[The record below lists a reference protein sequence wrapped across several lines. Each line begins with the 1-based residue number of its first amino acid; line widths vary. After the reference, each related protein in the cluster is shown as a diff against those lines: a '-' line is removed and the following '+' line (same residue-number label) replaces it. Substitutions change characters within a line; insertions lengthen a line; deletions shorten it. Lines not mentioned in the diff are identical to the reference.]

1 MLIKRTKAIW
11 QIYCSKHKEA
21 WRVAS
26 SLLVFLS
33 HFPPFHP
40 SRIPTALPSTS
51 VTMYN
56 PVPIFL
62 TDPAW
67 RSRIFPTV
75 PMLSVTGRP
84 RGFSWCGGS
93 PWEWQR
99 GQGRRSVWQFRLLSS
114 IKTPFILDKLHLVFG
129 KAANLSKAA
138 AGRFCSALR
147 MMFFNKIR
155 WKRSECGHCAQLR
168 PDFIWWNWKKWQ
180 TEKTLKN
187 TLDISWDACIIT
199 YCSANGACTL

>member
-1 MLIKRTKAIW
+1 MRGTVPGLSCCVFCYLLRPPSEIA
-11 QIYCSKHKEA
+11 
-21 WRVAS
+21 VAA
-26 SLLVFLS
+26 
-33 HFPPFHP
+33 H
-40 SRIPTALPSTS
+40 RGQTACALNACEIGQNQRNTS
-51 VTMYN
+51 VFKAFWPCSYYN
-56 PVPIFL
+56 LIV
-62 TDPAW
+62 DPPDDSCCFH
-67 RSRIFPTV
+67 RSK
-75 PMLSVTGRP
+75 L
-84 RGFSWCGGS
+84 
-93 PWEWQR
+93 
-99 GQGRRSVWQFRLLSS
+99 LLS
-114 IKTPFILDKLHLVFG
+114 LAERCLVFG

-168 PDFIWWNWKKWQ
+168 PDFRWWNWKKWQ

>member
-1 MLIKRTKAIW
+1 MCRPYWPHGDRGNRPNPLQCNGFGRF
-11 QIYCSKHKEA
+11 IYYMI
-21 WRVAS
+21 
-26 SLLVFLS
+26 
-33 HFPPFHP
+33 HP
-40 SRIPTALPSTS
+40 SRIPAIAAFAFISSLCTISTLAVWPNRPS
-51 VTMYN
+51 
-56 PVPIFL
+56 
-62 TDPAW
+62 
-67 RSRIFPTV
+67 RSKTPPTV

-155 WKRSECGHCAQLR
+155 WKRSECGYCAQLR
-168 PDFIWWNWKKWQ
+168 ADFRWWNWKKWQ
-180 TEKTLKN
+180 TKKTLKN
-187 TLDISWDACIIT
+187 TLDISWDASIIT